1 VRKTKLALLVTAA
14 IAVFATATTAA
25 TAAAPIRIEA
35 SHLSHDVK
43 VLSSDEFEGRAPN
56 SAGETKTV
64 AYLTEQFIQAGL
76 QPGGD
81 IKDGKR
87 GWTQD
92 VPLGRFE
99 IKGPVTLSFSDGKKA
114 QTLTQGEEIAVRAA
128 MTGAK
133 SVEFKD
139 APLVFV
145 GYGVTAPE
153 RKWDDFKDVDLKGKL
168 AVVLIN
174 DPDFETGKGDFGGK
188 AMTYYGR
195 WTYKFEEMA
204 RRGALGTIIVHETA
218 PASYGWATVKNSN
231 TNVMYDIVR
240 KNPTE
245 AHAPVEGWMQRDLA
259 KTLFS
264 RAGLDFDKLKTQ
276 AQGRGFKPVELKGVT
291 LSGRYGVDAQVITS
305 KNVVA
310 LREGSER
317 PGEYVIYSG
326 HWDHLGVGLPDA
338 KGDKIYNGAVDNA
351 TGIAA
356 LLELAR
362 VYAAAPAPKRSVVF
376 LAVTAEEKG
385 LLGSEYYASNPV
397 YPLAKTVGVINMD
410 ALSPYGT
417 TRDFT
422 ISGNAKVDLLDQL
435 VAKAKTYKV
444 SYAPDPKPE
453 AGHFFRSDHFPFAK
467 QGVPAISFGSGE
479 TWNKGGAAAG
489 KAAEESYVTN
499 NYHQPS
505 DEWKAE
511 WTFEGMQ
518 RDLEILY
525 ALGHDLAE
533 SRSWPN
539 WGKAS
544 EFRAARDKSAAERN

>member
-153 RKWDDFKDVDLKGKL
+153 RKWDDFKGVDLKGKL

-435 VAKAKTYKV
+435 IAKAKTYKV

-544 EFRAARDKSAAERN
+544 EFRAARDKSAAERH